1 MTNARETVNTELEKL
16 DGTSE
21 ECVQT
26 LNKVFQ
32 EIHEAVDQR
41 KEDLIAKVQETKQN
55 KKAILNEQLLL
66 ITDEKEKV
74 GSE

>member
-1 MTNARETVNTELEKL
+1 MTNARETLNTELEKL
-16 DGTSE
+16 DHTSE

-32 EIHEAVDQR
+32 EIHEAIDQR
-41 KEDLIAKVQETKQN
+41 KNDLIAKVQETKQS

-74 GSE
+74 RPE